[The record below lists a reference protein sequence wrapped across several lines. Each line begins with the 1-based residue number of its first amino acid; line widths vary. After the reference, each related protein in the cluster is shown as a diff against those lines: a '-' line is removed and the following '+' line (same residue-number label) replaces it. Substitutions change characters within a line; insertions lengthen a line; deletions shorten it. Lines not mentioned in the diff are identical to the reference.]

1 MRKTFLRRKN
11 PMLSVRVSRPSFK
24 AFIPAALVAAMALAG
39 CSAAESSLT
48 RVQQLADQGH
58 YSKAREEIRKM
69 LESDPADSEAASLQ
83 FEHERMRRIEM
94 DFQLTGDELL
104 PSIQRYIPDATAE
117 DILAWDQQGLL
128 ESKVID
134 GERRFFNKTAYNLV
148 HISDAA
154 AQRTDDYQRF
164 TGKAPLYALHPH
176 HREVI
181 AADTPPRNRI
191 RIQYTLTVDPDVV
204 PDGEMVRA
212 WIPFPQEIA
221 GKQENIELVTTSP
234 AEFQLAPTDQAQRTV
249 YLEQPARAGE
259 PTKFRVSY
267 RYDSLARHTAIDPQQ
282 VEPVEFTPALEPYLS
297 ERAPHVVFTPELRAL
312 SERIVGKE
320 KHPYRIAQKLF
331 AHVDQIPWAGA
342 REYSTIRNISQYAA
356 RAGHADCGQQTLLL
370 MTLMRMNGI
379 PARWQSGWE
388 FSPESFDTMHDW
400 GEFYLAPYGWLPMDV
415 THGKLD
421 GANESETWFYLGGL
435 DAYRLIFN
443 TDYSRPF
450 SPEKQHF
457 RSETVD
463 SQRGE
468 VEWQGGNLYFDQWD
482 YNMEW
487 EIEGAD
493 KSTLATR

>member
-1 MRKTFLRRKN
+1 
-11 PMLSVRVSRPSFK
+11 
-24 AFIPAALVAAMALAG
+24 MALGG
-39 CSAAESSLT
+39 CGQGEDSVA
-48 RVQQLADQGH
+48 RVQQLADKGL
-58 YSKAREEIRKM
+58 YSEARQEIRNM
-69 LESDPADSEAASLQ
+69 LETDPTHSEAAYLL
-83 FEHERMRRIEM
+83 FEKERMRRIEM
-94 DFQLTGDELL
+94 DFQLSEEELL

-128 ESKVID
+128 ESRVID

-154 AQRTDDYQRF
+154 ARRTDNYQRF

-181 AADTPPRNRI
+181 TAETPPRNRI
-191 RIQYTLTVDPDVV
+191 RIDYTLSVDPDAV
-204 PDGEMVRA
+204 PAGEIVRA
-212 WIPFPQEIA
+212 WIPFPQEIT
-221 GKQENIELVTTSP
+221 GKQENVELISAAPTQ
-234 AEFQLAPTDQAQRTV
+234 FQLAPGDQAQRTV
-249 YLEQPARAGE
+249 YFEKPARAGE
-259 PTKFRVSY
+259 PTTFQVSY
-267 RYDSLARHTAIDPQQ
+267 RYESIARHTAIDPQQ
-282 VEPVEFTPALEPYLS
+282 VEPVEFTPALQPYLS
-297 ERAPHVVFTPELRAL
+297 ERAPHVVFTPELRTL
-312 SERIVGKE
+312 SARIVGE
-320 KHPYRIAQKLF
+320 ETHPYRIAQKLF

-356 RAGHADCGQQTLLL
+356 HAGHADCGQQTLLL
-370 MTLMRMNGI
+370 ITLMRMNGI

-415 THGKLD
+415 THGKLGSTD
-421 GANESETWFYLGGL
+421 ETETWFYLGGL

-450 SPEKQHF
+450 SPEKEHF

-468 VEWQGGNLYFDQWD
+468 VEWEGGNLYFDQWD
-482 YNMEW
+482 YDMEW
-487 EIEGAD
+487 EIEHTEPTTVAS
-493 KSTLATR
+493 K